1 VLRVFLTVPN
11 RYGSALTPKANLP
24 FCEMLDDNVF
34 SDGVFNP
41 LVHLFQA
48 CIIVL
53 LWWFFLGDP
62 A

>member
-1 VLRVFLTVPN
+1 
-11 RYGSALTPKANLP
+11 
-24 FCEMLDDNVF
+24 
-34 SDGVFNP
+34 VFNP

-62 A
+62 AWLISLNVLISASNWVLVSFCIFPLSCVMFCLI